1 MKTKISQRAP
11 QFHHVRQRGIAIA
24 LSICPGFVAPVR
36 VTPGEKKRERTAE
49 AEEPIA
55 ARLTSLRRKLLAWY
69 RKNRRDYPW
78 RNTSNW
84 FHLLM
89 AEMMLRRT
97 RADQVVPVYENFVS
111 SYRNPR
117 EAIGLRKKEL
127 EKMFRPLGLRW
138 RAGQLHET
146 IHFLHDHYNLRKPAP
161 DDDLQRIPGVGPYTD
176 AMLRNRLFG
185 EARAAMDSNL
195 VRIFLRWQGLPY
207 RPEARRDRGL
217 HQIGDRFVGGRHSR
231 ELNLAL
237 IDFVALVCRPRQP
250 LCTECPLRNL
260 CETGKKF

>member
-1 MKTKISQRAP
+1 M
-11 QFHHVRQRGIAIA
+11 
-24 LSICPGFVAPVR
+24 R
-36 VTPGEKKRERTAE
+36 VTGKREKNENPATIKD
-49 AEEPIA
+49 EPIS
-55 ARLTSLRRKLLAWY
+55 ARLIPLRRKLLAWY

-111 SYRNPR
+111 CYRSPR
-117 EAIGLRKKEL
+117 QAIGLGRKEL
-127 EKMFRPLGLRW
+127 ERMFRPLGLRW
-138 RAGQLHET
+138 RAGQLHDT
-146 IHFLHDHYNLRKPAP
+146 IHYLHDHYRLRKPEP
-161 DDDLQRIPGVGPYTD
+161 GDDLQKIPGVGPYTD

-185 EARAAMDSNL
+185 EARAAMDTNL
-195 VRIFLRWQGLPY
+195 VRIFLRWQGFPY
-207 RPEARRDRGL
+207 RPEARRDRRL
-217 HQIGDRFVGGRHSR
+217 HEIGDRFVGGRHSR

-250 LCTECPLRNL
+250 SCAECPLRNL
-260 CETGKKF
+260 CETGKKFFDCTE